1 MENNVNPIMKIKN
14 FSSINKINHMINK
27 ILLLNITHNIVCSYG
42 EECEVEIFSLNFDN
56 KNDANIYCSLQKIID
71 PHYYSIEY
79 LFETKKNSNNENY
92 LLICSDM
99 IHIFYLYD
107 NDTKYNLLQSINE
120 FNYRF
125 IYQVIELNNGNL
137 VAYSNE
143 YKISVFSNL
152 LIENDE
158 YICKD
163 KIINEKKEIYELDLN
178 KINKSNE
185 RILYLLELFPDKFAY
200 CYKIDDGEFTR
211 FLNSND
217 EEKDDESIEGKNK
230 EDDLNVNSD
239 EFIYIKF
246 MNREFEEIAEMEICK
261 VNKEFFNMFQ
271 YNENSMVFINRSFLS
286 VINLDYFEVVTVIET
301 NIIDMAYF
309 FPKNLSNN
317 NFINY
322 LILRT
327 NNSKEDESIS
337 SNDNNDD
344 NNNNNDDNHISGNE
358 NEDNNNNSIDDDENN
373 IINDEESGEEKED
386 EICFYDLND
395 LFYGIKKYKTYSRNN
410 KEVNLNE
417 YFIPNKILDISVIN
431 DYKEKNTFYFSTFNK
446 DLSISFSKVAF
457 FDEKTAKFLKVN
469 SV

>member
-1 MENNVNPIMKIKN
+1 MENNIYPIMKIKT
-14 FSSINKINHMINK
+14 FSSINKTSHMINK
-27 ILLLNITHNIVCSYG
+27 ILLLNNTHNLVCSYG

-56 KNDANIYCSLQKIID
+56 KINVNEYCSLQKIID

-79 LFETKKNSNNENY
+79 LFETKQNSNNENY

-125 IYQVIELNNGNL
+125 IYQAIELHNGNL

-158 YICKD
+158 YISKD

-185 RILYLLELFPDKFAY
+185 RILYMLELYPDKFAY
-200 CYKIDDGEFTR
+200 SYKIDDGEFTR
-211 FLNSND
+211 FLNSSND
-217 EEKDDESIEGKNK
+217 EKDDGSSEGEKK
-230 EDDLNVNSD
+230 EDDLNDNSD

-246 MNREFEEIAEMEICK
+246 MNREYEEISEMKICK
-261 VNKEFFNMFQ
+261 VNKDFFNMFQ
-271 YNENSMVFINRSFLS
+271 YNENTMVFINSSFLS
-286 VINLDYFEVVTVIET
+286 IINLNYFEIVTTIET

-309 FPKNLSNN
+309 FPRDFSNN

-327 NNSKEDESIS
+327 NNLKEDESIS
-337 SNDNNDD
+337 SNDNENND
-344 NNNNNDDNHISGNE
+344 NNGNDNDNDNDNNYNNNIY
-358 NEDNNNNSIDDDENN
+358 DDENN
-373 IINDEESGEEKED
+373 IINDGENGDEKED

-417 YFIPNKILDISVIN
+417 YFIPDKILDITVTN
-431 DYKEKNTFYFSTFNK
+431 DNKEKNTFYFSTFNK
-446 DLSISFSKVAF
+446 DLSIYFSKISF
-457 FDEKTAKFLKVN
+457 FDEKTAKFFKLNKD
-469 SV
+469 

>member
-1 MENNVNPIMKIKN
+1 MKIKT
-14 FSSINKINHMINK
+14 FSSINKTSHMINK
-27 ILLLNITHNIVCSYG
+27 ILLLNNTHNLVCSYG

-56 KNDANIYCSLQKIID
+56 KINVNEYCSLQKIID

-79 LFETKKNSNNENY
+79 LFETKQNSNNENY

-107 NDTKYNLLQSINE
+107 NDTKHNLLQSINE

-125 IYQVIELNNGNL
+125 IYQVIELHNGNL
-137 VAYSNE
+137 VSYSNE

-158 YICKD
+158 YISKD

-185 RILYLLELFPDKFAY
+185 RILYMLELYPDKFAY
-200 CYKIDDGEFTR
+200 SYKIDDGEFTR
-211 FLNSND
+211 FLNSSND
-217 EEKDDESIEGKNK
+217 EKDDGSSEGEKK
-230 EDDLNVNSD
+230 EDDLNDNSD

-246 MNREFEEIAEMEICK
+246 MNREYEEISEMKICK
-261 VNKEFFNMFQ
+261 VNKDFFNMFQ
-271 YNENSMVFINRSFLS
+271 YNENTMVFINSSFLS
-286 VINLDYFEVVTVIET
+286 IINLNYFEIVTTIET

-309 FPKNLSNN
+309 FPRDFSNN

-327 NNSKEDESIS
+327 NNLKEDESIS
-337 SNDNNDD
+337 SNDNENND
-344 NNNNNDDNHISGNE
+344 NNGNDNDNDNNYNNNIY
-358 NEDNNNNSIDDDENN
+358 DDDENN
-373 IINDEESGEEKED
+373 IINDGENGDEKED

-417 YFIPNKILDISVIN
+417 YFIPDKILDITVTN
-431 DYKEKNTFYFSTFNK
+431 DNKEKNTFYFSTFNK
-446 DLSISFSKVAF
+446 DLSIYFSKISF
-457 FDEKTAKFLKVN
+457 FDEKTAKFFKLNKD
-469 SV
+469 